1 MMLCN
6 LYIRE
11 PILLSNTLFCLICY
25 IRYLAMKFRKIV
37 ETSIYSSHLE
47 KMKEFYVD
55 KIGLEL
61 VSEQKGRH
69 VFLKTDKNML
79 LIFNHGVTAAEKETN
94 HGAPTPPSMV
104 HVGFEIE
111 SDEYEEA
118 KDMLEKNNIEIEKE
132 IAWKNNIKSR
142 PIYFRDPSG
151 NLVEFITRNYW
162 RVID

>member
-1 MMLCN
+1 
-6 LYIRE
+6 
-11 PILLSNTLFCLICY
+11 
-25 IRYLAMKFRKIV
+25 MKFRKIV
-37 ETSIYSSHLE
+37 EMSIYSSYLE

-79 LIFNHGVTAAEKETN
+79 LIFNHGVTAAEKETS

-104 HVGFEIE
+104 HFAIEIE
-111 SDEYEEA
+111 SNEYEEA
-118 KDMLEKNNIEIEKE
+118 RDLLEKNNIQIEKE
-132 IAWKNNIKSR
+132 IVWKNDIKSR
-142 PIYFRDPSG
+142 SIYFRDPSG

-162 RVID
+162 SVID

>member
-1 MMLCN
+1 
-6 LYIRE
+6 
-11 PILLSNTLFCLICY
+11 
-25 IRYLAMKFRKIV
+25 MKFRKIV
-37 ETSIYSSHLE
+37 ETSIYSSDLE

-55 KIGLEL
+55 KLGLEL

-69 VFLKTDKNML
+69 VFLRTDKNML
-79 LIFNHGVTAAEKETN
+79 LIFNHVVTAVEKETS

-104 HVGFEIE
+104 HVAFEIG

-118 KDMLEKNNIEIEKE
+118 KDLLDKNNIQIEKE
-132 IAWKNNIKSR
+132 MAWKNDIKSR
-142 PIYFRDPSG
+142 SIYFRDPAG